1 MKKFFALVL
10 TLMCFVAV
18 ALCISC
24 GGDKDGNDHTSDSVS
39 VDDGSRGD
47 SSGTDS
53 SDNSS
58 GEDSSSDKPDET
70 ALKEFDKNVVFNDGT
85 YIYDGQEKC
94 IFVVG
99 APDGAEIE
107 YVDNRKTDAGEYN
120 ATAKITKDGYKPK
133 TLTAT
138 LTIEKAEIIGV
149 TFIGAEYVYD
159 GEQKSIT
166 AVGIPEGAEVTY
178 GNNKGVDAGVY
189 HASATISKKNY
200 KTKTL
205 NADLTITRADI
216 AGITFEDTSAEYDTF
231 SHEIE
236 IIGDIPQ
243 GVTVRTTY
251 NGAETTGVTEVGEYT
266 VVLTITGKNYNTF
279 TKTATLKITSTEE
292 RLFSAVYSGG
302 IYFQNNLDDNKLYL
316 YNNGL
321 SKINND
327 APEYLTVYNGKLYYT
342 SKALFGSAIKS
353 YTDGDDSASVFT
365 NVAGEYIVCDGTYL
379 YYAKNSLIDT
389 NDTNGIYRVSLTGDG
404 TVPQRIVKNKAAY
417 LTIVG
422 NDIYYSNLG
431 DGKKLYKVP
440 KNAAEAEDGT
450 KVRNGDYADESVEYI
465 IADGNML
472 YFNSVKKVVGVG
484 VAAAVRKFDTV
495 SGSEVKLTTD
505 SGKYLNVIGGYIYYV
520 NNDKITSELFGDG
533 IYRISVAI
541 ASDNNKAGEKV
552 LSADNG
558 NGYSSLASDG
568 KNLYYYKLNDKHF
581 YGYSLST
588 KTETDL
594 MNGFVP
600 PEPVMKIACYAET
613 KIYNGEIY
621 FINPYGDGM
630 LYKYNPVAKRVNKVL
645 EDRVSDVYFYR
656 GYMYY
661 STCIATNYALFRM
674 DLKTKESEKI
684 SSNRCDKLIFDG
696 DTIYYIKV
704 GSKYDNDI
712 HKMDLDGKN
721 PTRLL
726 DKSLWVS
733 NLEKVGG
740 SLYFAT
746 NNVLGKSV
754 YKYDI
759 ATGQATDLKKTS
771 TFVTVS
777 GGRLYYY
784 DSNKDRLMSCDL
796 NGGDEKMLVDSVKI
810 NDMIVDS
817 GKIYYSDTKSGKLY
831 AYNLTTAKTS
841 VIAQTCADGMSVG
854 DGKLYYI
861 GAAVNYQNDY
871 PFLSGGD
878 GRLYCYDG
886 TDVTGL
892 A

>member
-24 GGDKDGNDHTSDSVS
+24 RGDKDGNDHTSDSVS

-231 SHEIE
+231 SHAIE

-251 NGAETTGVTEVGEYT
+251 NGVETTGVTEVGEYT

-327 APEYLTVYNGKLYYT
+327 VPEYLTVYNGKLYYT

-404 TVPQRIVKNKAAY
+404 TVPQRI
-417 LTIVG
+417 G
-422 NDIYYSNLG
+422 
-431 DGKKLYKVP
+431 
-440 KNAAEAEDGT
+440 
-450 KVRNGDYADESVEYI
+450 
-465 IADGNML
+465 
-472 YFNSVKKVVGVG
+472 
-484 VAAAVRKFDTV
+484 
-495 SGSEVKLTTD
+495 
-505 SGKYLNVIGGYIYYV
+505 
-520 NNDKITSELFGDG
+520 FG
-533 IYRISVAI
+533 
-541 ASDNNKAGEKV
+541 
-552 LSADNG
+552 
-558 NGYSSLASDG
+558 
-568 KNLYYYKLNDKHF
+568 
-581 YGYSLST
+581 
-588 KTETDL
+588 
-594 MNGFVP
+594 
-600 PEPVMKIACYAET
+600 
-613 KIYNGEIY
+613 
-621 FINPYGDGM
+621 
-630 LYKYNPVAKRVNKVL
+630 
-645 EDRVSDVYFYR
+645 
-656 GYMYY
+656 
-661 STCIATNYALFRM
+661 
-674 DLKTKESEKI
+674 
-684 SSNRCDKLIFDG
+684 
-696 DTIYYIKV
+696 
-704 GSKYDNDI
+704 
-712 HKMDLDGKN
+712 
-721 PTRLL
+721 
-726 DKSLWVS
+726 
-733 NLEKVGG
+733 
-740 SLYFAT
+740 
-746 NNVLGKSV
+746 
-754 YKYDI
+754 
-759 ATGQATDLKKTS
+759 
-771 TFVTVS
+771 
-777 GGRLYYY
+777 
-784 DSNKDRLMSCDL
+784 
-796 NGGDEKMLVDSVKI
+796 
-810 NDMIVDS
+810 
-817 GKIYYSDTKSGKLY
+817 
-831 AYNLTTAKTS
+831 
-841 VIAQTCADGMSVG
+841 
-854 DGKLYYI
+854 
-861 GAAVNYQNDY
+861 
-871 PFLSGGD
+871 
-878 GRLYCYDG
+878 
-886 TDVTGL
+886 
-892 A
+892 